1 MTYEQALEWGVCRC
15 SGRKCTELDA
25 YKRLLYVEVD
35 CDQYGPVK
43 RIIEILDL
51 FFLAAFTVELVFKI
65 LARGFIMH
73 RHAYLRELENWLDFV
88 VVVSGFITEIANA
101 IGSDDLQNVA
111 IFNVLRLVR
120 VFRPLRSPLHAFALY
135 FIPTFKFLVIF

>member
-1 MTYEQALEWGVCRC
+1 M
-15 SGRKCTELDA
+15 
-25 YKRLLYVEVD
+25 EVD
-35 CDQYGPVK
+35 CDQYGLVK

-65 LARGFIMH
+65 LARGLIMH

-120 VFRPLRSPLHAFALY
+120 VFRPLRSPLHALALY
-135 FIPTFKFLVIF
+135 FIPTFNFLVIL

>member
-1 MTYEQALEWGVCRC
+1 MNGVG
-15 SGRKCTELDA
+15 SH
-25 YKRLLYVEVD
+25 

-65 LARGFIMH
+65 LARGLIMH
-73 RHAYLRELENWLDFV
+73 RHAYLREVENWLDFV
-88 VVVSGFITEIANA
+88 VVVSGLLMGISEA

-120 VFRPLRSPLHAFALY
+120 VLRPLRYPLHAWAL
-135 FIPTFKFLVIF
+135 FCIPTFNFLVQNYTVVS